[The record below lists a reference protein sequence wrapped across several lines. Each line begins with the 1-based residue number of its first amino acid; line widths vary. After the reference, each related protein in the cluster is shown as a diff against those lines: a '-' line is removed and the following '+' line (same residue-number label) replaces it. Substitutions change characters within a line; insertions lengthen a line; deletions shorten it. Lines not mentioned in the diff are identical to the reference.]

1 MQIINYWYGKN
12 VLITGI
18 NGFIGGNLAKK
29 LVQKGATVYGIIRN
43 IKSDSIR
50 TAFKASYYDMPVK
63 YVILHISTVFV
74 FGVIK
79 STYSDSIDTNRSK
92 ISGKSFFLM

>member
-1 MQIINYWYGKN
+1 MMDSNNYWYGKN

-43 IKSDSIR
+43 IKSDSIL
-50 TAFKASYYDMPVK
+50 FYEEHNEKV
-63 YVILHISTVFV
+63 VLV
-74 FGVIK
+74 
-79 STYSDSIDTNRSK
+79 
-92 ISGKSFFLM
+92 